1 MAGDLNEI
9 EVRGAIS
16 QITGVDFQIREP
28 DSIDRAHVGMT
39 RWFVVCREVLDIG
52 KVPYVNVVWADKH
65 DRIWLESIT
74 IGDSLEWIEQHYGD
88 RGLVR
93 AQKMDLTDFPKP
105 EVLEE
110 FANRFPKVMRR
121 LEKYEGILRE
131 TSSKYG
137 IHLEMRYQ
145 TSKERISLRLAAT
158 ISENETSTRS
168 QHVAI
173 KGAVEAMKDVY
184 DKISIYEA
192 GIV

>member
-1 MAGDLNEI
+1 
-9 EVRGAIS
+9 
-16 QITGVDFQIREP
+16 
-28 DSIDRAHVGMT
+28 
-39 RWFVVCREVLDIG
+39 
-52 KVPYVNVVWADKH
+52 
-65 DRIWLESIT
+65 
-74 IGDSLEWIEQHYGD
+74 
-88 RGLVR
+88 
-93 AQKMDLTDFPKP
+93 MDMTDFPKP

-137 IHLEMRYQ
+137 VHLEMRYQ
-145 TSKERISLRLAAT
+145 TSRERVSFRLTAM

-168 QHVAI
+168 QHIAI

-184 DKISIYEA
+184 DNISIYEA

>member
-1 MAGDLNEI
+1 MNEI

-88 RGLVR
+88 RGLVG

-110 FANRFPKVMRR
+110 FANRFPKVLRH

-131 TSSKYG
+131 ASSKYG